1 MSQEDQDVPLLSIG
15 ELAAASGL
23 SPKALRLYAESGL
36 LPPRRIDPFTGYRSY
51 GADQVGR
58 AQLIASLRGL
68 GMGLARIQVLCDL
81 DPAAAVSELRSWWRQ
96 EEADAFS
103 RAAAVDDLA
112 RDLGERP
119 QEDTAMTASTTPH
132 PTTPPRV
139 ATAAHR
145 GPVRTAQQDA
155 VATRE
160 LPGGAVLL
168 ALADGFGAD
177 DDLSAR
183 ILSAFVEAVETVGT
197 VEQDPSADPL
207 AALETA
213 WAAAEALVPSDGPD
227 GTTLTAALIHA
238 GRLHVAHIG
247 DTRVALVRGGRI
259 EAVTQ
264 DHTRLRSLVAAGRIA
279 PEEVA
284 AHPDRAVLNRAL
296 AAGAPT
302 APDLLIRRL
311 EPGDLVLL
319 SSDGLHAVVD
329 PSALADALTAP
340 AADVDR
346 LADDLVALAL
356 EAGGPDNVAVAL
368 ARV

>member
-1 MSQEDQDVPLLSIG
+1 LE
-15 ELAAASGL
+15 AAWS
-23 SPKALRLYAESGL
+23 
-36 LPPRRIDPFTGYRSY
+36 
-51 GADQVGR
+51 
-58 AQLIASLRGL
+58 
-68 GMGLARIQVLCDL
+68 
-81 DPAAAVSELRSWWRQ
+81 
-96 EEADAFS
+96 
-103 RAAAVDDLA
+103 
-112 RDLGERP
+112 
-119 QEDTAMTASTTPH
+119 
-132 PTTPPRV
+132 
-139 ATAAHR
+139 
-145 GPVRTAQQDA
+145 
-155 VATRE
+155 
-160 LPGGAVLL
+160 
-168 ALADGFGAD
+168 
-177 DDLSAR
+177 
-183 ILSAFVEAVETVGT
+183 
-197 VEQDPSADPL
+197 
-207 AALETA
+207 
-213 WAAAEALVPSDGPD
+213 AAEALVPADGPD
-227 GTTLTAALIHA
+227 GATLTAALLHA

-247 DTRVALVRGGRI
+247 DTRVTLVRGTRI

-340 AADVDR
+340 AADVDQ

-368 ARV
+368 ARI

>member
-1 MSQEDQDVPLLSIG
+1 MAKVDRDAQLLSIG
-15 ELAAASGL
+15 GLAAASGL

-51 GADQVGR
+51 GADQVRR

-81 DPAAAVSELRSWWRQ
+81 EAAAAVSELRSWWRQ

-103 RAAAVDDLA
+103 RGAAVRALA

-119 QEDTAMTASTTPH
+119 QEDTTMTASTADH
-132 PTTPPRV
+132 PTASLQV
-139 ATAAHR
+139 ATAAER

-168 ALADGFGAD
+168 ALADGFGTD

-183 ILSAFVEAVETVGT
+183 VLSAFVEA
-197 VEQDPSADPL
+197 
-207 AALETA
+207 A
-213 WAAAEALVPSDGPD
+213 WSAAEALVPADGPD
-227 GTTLTAALIHA
+227 GTTLTAALLHA

-247 DTRVALVRGGRI
+247 DTRVTLVRGTRI

-340 AADVDR
+340 AADVDQ

-368 ARV
+368 ARI

>member
-1 MSQEDQDVPLLSIG
+1 MAQGDPEAALLSIG
-15 ELAAASGL
+15 ELATASGL
-23 SPKALRLYAESGL
+23 SPKALRMYAESGL

-81 DPAAAVSELRSWWRQ
+81 EAAAAVTELRSWWRQ

-103 RAAAVDDLA
+103 RGAAVRALA
-112 RDLGERP
+112 HDLGQRP
-119 QEDTAMTASTTPH
+119 QEDRTMTASTTNH
-132 PTTPPRV
+132 PTAPLQV
-139 ATAAHR
+139 ATAAER

-168 ALADGFGAD
+168 ALADGFGGD
-177 DDLSAR
+177 DDLAAR
-183 ILSAFVEAVETVGT
+183 ILSAFVGAVG
-197 VEQDPSADPL
+197 QDPSADPL
-207 AALETA
+207 AALDAA
-213 WAAAEALVPSDGPD
+213 WSAAEALIPPDGPD

-247 DTRVALVRGGRI
+247 DTRATLVRGTRI

-264 DHTRLRSLVAAGRIA
+264 DHTHLRSLVAAGRIA

-302 APDLLIRRL
+302 APDLLIRQL

-319 SSDGLHAVVD
+319 SSDGLHAVVE
-329 PSALADALTAP
+329 PSALADALTVP
-340 AADVDR
+340 AADVDQ

-368 ARV
+368 ARI